1 MTNDSKSDIIA
12 SKTYQQMLVE
22 FVVIKDEFVR
32 CRAIVAEQ
40 RVHQHLG
47 VTQTKEAVGFS
58 GEYCKIAHHLIVD
71 RVSVTQDAL

>member
-1 MTNDSKSDIIA
+1 
-12 SKTYQQMLVE
+12 
-22 FVVIKDEFVR
+22 
-32 CRAIVAEQ
+32 
-40 RVHQHLG
+40 VHQHLG